1 MRALRRRLHDDEGS
15 SLLLTIG
22 MGLLALALILA
33 TAAAT
38 SLVVERRQLFTVAD
52 GAALVASE
60 TFVIDD
66 LVGISAPTQQLQDEA
81 MLEAAE
87 NWVQAQDPTGQTQ
100 VLDVYSVDGF
110 SATVVVTRE
119 WNPFG
124 LTWLLPDGI
133 PITVTVTA
141 RTMFGQ

>member
-1 MRALRRRLHDDEGS
+1 MHTLRRRLHDDEGS

-110 SATVVVTRE
+110 SATVVVTKE
-119 WNPFG
+119 WNPFW

>member
-1 MRALRRRLHDDEGS
+1 MRTLRSRLHDDEGS

-66 LVGISAPTQQLQDEA
+66 LVGISAPTQQLQDAA

-110 SATVVVTRE
+110 SATVVVTKE
-119 WNPFG
+119 WNPLW